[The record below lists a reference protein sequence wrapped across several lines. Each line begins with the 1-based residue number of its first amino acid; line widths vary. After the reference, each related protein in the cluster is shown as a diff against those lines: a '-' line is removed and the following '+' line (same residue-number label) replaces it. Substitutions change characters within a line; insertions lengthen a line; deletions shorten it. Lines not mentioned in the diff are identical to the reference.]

1 MSSPKSR
8 HQHRNERRNEY
19 HDRQLDQHFDQ
30 HLDQHLDVQ
39 LKLDPDTV
47 VHVLEAHRPAPDIC
61 VVVIRHVKTYSTRL
75 ARFVAEEA
83 RNHLYTLGRR
93 SSPAENGWTIHYC
106 NMVQHML
113 QLQLQLSSEDGM
125 DEQLLADR
133 AALLVI
139 YAALLIQ
146 VHSKQIKVGRSEGL
160 VQLDSSS
167 DSCLYIDQHTFLHVR
182 EACDE
187 VTTVV
192 HKLDASGLK
201 LCNEVKWFLRSRGV
215 EET

>member
-47 VHVLEAHRPAPDIC
+47 VHVFEAHRPAPDIR
-61 VVVIRHVKTYSTRL
+61 VLVIRHVKTYSTRL
-75 ARFVAEEA
+75 ARVVAEEA

-106 NMVQHML
+106 NMVQHIL